1 MMERELEE
9 RLRAEKATPTA
20 SSSSSSG
27 SISSPLGGIGIGRA
41 QRPKSSSQQK
51 KLIMGAVK
59 RSNSRKDSDNSG
71 GKERR
76 DSENSGGRER
86 RDSENSGGRDGDAA
100 PPAAKRAKE
109 EESSPA
115 TAKSNPL
122 GALAGLGDY
131 SSSEE
136 ED

>member
-1 MMERELEE
+1 MMEKELEQ

-20 SSSSSSG
+20 SSSTSASRT
-27 SISSPLGGIGIGRA
+27 SPLGGIKR
-41 QRPKSSSQQK
+41 QSSQK
-51 KLIMGAVK
+51 KLIMGVVK

-76 DSENSGGRER
+76 DSENSGGK
-86 RDSENSGGRDGDAA
+86 DGASPEPEA
-100 PPAAKRAKE
+100 KKAKAEESPVAAKA
-109 EESSPA
+109 
-115 TAKSNPL
+115 NPL